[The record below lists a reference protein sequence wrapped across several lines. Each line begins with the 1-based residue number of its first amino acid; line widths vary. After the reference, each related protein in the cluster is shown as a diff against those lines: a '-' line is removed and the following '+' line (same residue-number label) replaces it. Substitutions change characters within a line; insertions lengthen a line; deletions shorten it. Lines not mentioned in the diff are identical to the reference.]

1 MIKKVAILANGGD
14 VSGFNAVIRA
24 IIKTAEHNNV
34 ECYGFIDGYNGWL
47 LKEDFKEEQLV
58 NIIRNYCNLN
68 NEQILKLRECAYESW
83 KEKYNAKK
91 NYTTFVDKLQ
101 KI

>member
-1 MIKKVAILANGGD
+1 M
-14 VSGFNAVIRA
+14 
-24 IIKTAEHNNV
+24 NNISH
-34 ECYGFIDGYNGWL
+34 ENSSFYNML
-47 LKEDFKEEQLV
+47 LKESN
-58 NIIRNYCNLN
+58 NIGIKLN